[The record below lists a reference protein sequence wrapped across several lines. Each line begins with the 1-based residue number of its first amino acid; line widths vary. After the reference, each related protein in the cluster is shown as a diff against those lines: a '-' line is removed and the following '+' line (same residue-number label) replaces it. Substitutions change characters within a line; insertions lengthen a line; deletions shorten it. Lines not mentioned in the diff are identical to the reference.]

1 MSLINN
7 TGKFKDKSKKKR
19 KLNTKK
25 LQYGTLSIVLTVVF
39 IAVIVLV
46 NAGASFLT
54 DRFTLKADISTAGL
68 YQISEQT
75 ETMLKNLSEPV
86 NCYILMSERDAE
98 NSEPYSV
105 AAEFLKRY
113 ENLSNGMF
121 TVEYVDTYTNPAF
134 MNQFDEN
141 DNVNAGSFIMK
152 SDKRYRVC
160 SLYDLYDISNSYDD
174 QGNYTGTR
182 YISGFNADETFA
194 SMLHYVTTG
203 QLPTVAFLTGHG
215 ETYGDDFR
223 ALFDDN
229 NFEVT
234 EVSLMLEDIPSGTDI
249 IVISAPYTDYTEEEI
264 LKLDQ
269 YFLKEYGQAM
279 VFMAYNAPELP
290 NLEGYFTEW
299 GVEFTDT
306 LVLSM
311 ERGFG
316 IPQNVVPFIQKT
328 DLSDTMSYSNSS
340 YVVAPSARAINVLWE
355 ERSSRSTTV
364 ELKTQ
369 DGDYAKVIS
378 LDNPISSVTKAAGDL
393 DGPFNLCVQSQYWEW
408 INNRAYRARI
418 LFFGSPAI
426 AADNPFEL
434 SMLYN
439 KQYITACIKYLTPES
454 NAVSLTARDMTS
466 SEMVVLQEQANV
478 VLIALVIVLPLLILI
493 LGVVVWLRRRNK

>member
-1 MSLINN
+1 
-7 TGKFKDKSKKKR
+7 
-19 KLNTKK
+19 
-25 LQYGTLSIVLTVVF
+25 
-39 IAVIVLV
+39 
-46 NAGASFLT
+46 
-54 DRFTLKADISTAGL
+54 
-68 YQISEQT
+68 
-75 ETMLKNLSEPV
+75 
-86 NCYILMSERDAE
+86 
-98 NSEPYSV
+98 
-105 AAEFLKRY
+105 
-113 ENLSNGMF
+113 
-121 TVEYVDTYTNPAF
+121 
-134 MNQFDEN
+134 
-141 DNVNAGSFIMK
+141 
-152 SDKRYRVC
+152 
-160 SLYDLYDISNSYDD
+160 
-174 QGNYTGTR
+174 
-182 YISGFNADETFA
+182 
-194 SMLHYVTTG
+194 MLHYVTTG

-215 ETYGDDFR
+215 ETYGEKFR

-369 DGDYAKVIS
+369 DGDYAKTIS
-378 LDNPISSVTKAAGDL
+378 LENPISSVTKAAGDL

-426 AADNPFEL
+426 AADEPFDL